1 MSQRTLHRWLND
13 PDFRQALT
21 RFHQESANLARQQIQ
36 SQSLLA
42 ASVFADLMQSGDPAL
57 RLRAARYSTSLAV
70 RIQETEQ
77 IASDLKDIKEA
88 LELKGS

>member
-1 MSQRTLHRWLND
+1 
-13 PDFRQALT
+13 
-21 RFHQESANLARQQIQ
+21 
-36 SQSLLA
+36 
-42 ASVFADLMQSGDPAL
+42 MQSGDPAL